1 MSLRH
6 LATVAAIAAIGLSS
20 RSAAQVPGQPITGG
34 AIDPRLLQPVAPGT
48 LQPDTRTLRES
59 PPAFLPAG
67 EAPKAVSVTAT
78 GARTVSL
85 AWSPTAGSIGYWVH
99 RADAS
104 GTFYRGSALIT
115 DTFTTVTYLLPGAAY
130 NFKVSA
136 VYPQEAQRS
145 EGFSG
150 AVPATT
156 NPPPVPTGLA
166 ATDNGTGFHL
176 TWDKLPEADSYRLY
190 RDGALVT
197 EIRPRRLDR
206 NARDIL
212 QTSYDD
218 RIVGGLYRYQIQAVY
233 RAGGAE
239 VVSALSWPGVDVVRY
254 DP

>member
-20 RSAAQVPGQPITGG
+20 RSAAQLPGQPSTGSV
-34 AIDPRLLQPVAPGT
+34 IDPRLLQPVRPGT
-48 LQPDTRTLRES
+48 VQPDPRTLRES
-59 PPAFLPAG
+59 PPAFLPVG

-104 GTFYRGSALIT
+104 GTFYRGSALVA
-115 DTFTTVTYLLPGAAY
+115 DTFTTVTYLLPATSY

-136 VYPQEAQRS
+136 VYPQEAQRG

-176 TWDKLPEADSYRLY
+176 TWNKLPEADWYRLY
-190 RDGALVT
+190 RDGAVLT
-197 EIRPRRLDR
+197 DIKPSRLDR
-206 NARDIL
+206 YSRDVL
-212 QTSYDD
+212 RTWYDD
-218 RIVGGLYRYQIQAVY
+218 RIVGGLYEYQIQAVY
-233 RAGGAE
+233 LAGGAQ
-239 VVSALSWPGVDVVRY
+239 VVSAVSWPTVRVVRY

>member
-6 LATVAAIAAIGLSS
+6 LAVVAAIAAIGLSS
-20 RSAAQVPGQPITGG
+20 RSAAQVPGQPSTGG
-34 AIDPRLLQPVAPGT
+34 AIDPQLLQPVRPGMV
-48 LQPDTRTLRES
+48 QPDPRTLRQS

-104 GTFYRGSALIT
+104 GTFYRGSTLIT
-115 DTFTTVTYLLPGAAY
+115 NTFTTVTYLLPGTSY
-130 NFKVSA
+130 SFKVSA
-136 VYPQEAQRS
+136 VYPQEAQLS
-145 EGFSG
+145 EGFSE

-156 NPPPVPTGLA
+156 NTAPVPTGLA

-197 EIRPRRLDR
+197 EIKPWRLDR
-206 NARDIL
+206 NSRDVL
-212 QTSYDD
+212 PTSYDD

>member
-6 LATVAAIAAIGLSS
+6 LAAVAAAAAIGLSS
-20 RSAAQVPGQPITGG
+20 RSAAQVPGQPSTG
-34 AIDPRLLQPVAPGT
+34 AIDPRLLQPVRPGT
-48 LQPDTRTLRES
+48 VQPDPRTLRQS
-59 PPAFLPAG
+59 PPAFVRAG
-67 EAPKAVSVTAT
+67 EAPRAVAVTAT
-78 GARTVSL
+78 GPRTVGL
-85 AWSPTAGSIGYWVH
+85 GWSPTAGSIGYWVH

-104 GTFYRGSALIT
+104 GTFYRGSSLVT
-115 DTFTTVTYLLPGAAY
+115 DTFTTVTYLLPGTAY
-130 NFKVSA
+130 SFKVSA
-136 VYPQEAQRS
+136 VYPQEAQLG

-197 EIRPRRLDR
+197 EIKSMRLDR

-233 RAGGAE
+233 RAGGTE
-239 VVSALSWPGVDVVRY
+239 VVSPLSWPGVDVVRY